1 MDKNRINEAKMNMSK
16 SNDLSGRIQN
26 FSILPDE
33 ALLTAREIIQLTG
46 RSRTSLWRDVNS
58 ERLPKPIKLAPN
70 SIRWSVRDIKS
81 YLSGYRLQVNK

>member
-1 MDKNRINEAKMNMSK
+1 MNMSK
-16 SNDLSGRIQN
+16 SNDLSERIQN
-26 FSILPDE
+26 FSTLPDE

-58 ERLPKPIKLAPN
+58 EILPKPIKLAPN

-81 YLSGYRLQVNK
+81 YLSGYKLQVNK